1 MGANLTIARETSK
14 PVNVLSIQ
22 SHVAYG
28 HAGNSAAMFP
38 LQRLGIEVWM
48 VPTVVLSNHTGYPTA
63 RGGAL
68 STEMIAAVVDGI
80 GERGGFAACDAV
92 LSGYVGNPSL
102 VAVIAETVR
111 RVKAANPRA
120 LYCCDPVMGND
131 TAGLFVKPAI
141 AEAVALSLVPLAD
154 ILTPNRFELS
164 RLADV
169 AVGSAADAR
178 AAGSRLAMPPSSMLA
193 CTSLR
198 PRPEEIAVL
207 ASDPAGSWLVRT
219 PRLEVAANGA
229 GDAFAAILLA
239 RKLLGDSTDA
249 ALSHAVSAVYGVL
262 EATAAAGAEE
272 LQLVAAQEVL
282 VSPHRRFTAEPV
294 T

>member
-1 MGANLTIARETSK
+1 MGGNLTTVRDTSK

-68 STEMIAAVVDGI
+68 STEMIAAVIDGI

-92 LSGYVGNPSL
+92 LSGYVGDPTL

-111 RVKAANPRA
+111 RVKAANPDA
-120 LYCCDPVMGND
+120 IYCCDPVMGND
-131 TAGLFVKPAI
+131 TAGLFVKPAV
-141 AEAVALSLVPLAD
+141 AEAVAGSLVPLAD

-164 RLADV
+164 RLADATV
-169 AVGSAADAR
+169 ESPADAKN
-178 AAGSRLAMPPSSMLA
+178 AASKLAMPPDGILA

-198 PRPEEIAVL
+198 TTSDEIAVL
-207 ASDPAGSWLVRT
+207 ASDPAGSWVVRT
-219 PRLEVAANGA
+219 PRLKVAANGA

-239 RKLLGDSTDA
+239 RKLLGETTDA

-272 LQLVAAQEVL
+272 LQLVGAQEVL
-282 VSPHRRFTAEPV
+282 VNPLRRFIAEAV
-294 T
+294 R